1 MYLCVKEHTMAT
13 NLSINQDLLDEAVK
27 VGDHK
32 TKKAAVNAALKEY
45 INQRKQQEIVSL
57 FSTIEYED
65 DYDYKTLRSR

>member
-1 MYLCVKEHTMAT
+1 MYLCVKKHTMAT
-13 NLSINQDLLDEAVK
+13 NLSIDQDLLDEAVK

-32 TKKAAVNAALKEY
+32 TKKAVNAALKEY

-57 FSTIEYED
+57 FSTIEYEE